1 MNFILR
7 TLCGLLLF
15 VVAFGNGPAEARQIV
30 DMFGRNVTVPDK
42 IQRVYGTSPIATY
55 MVYSLNPEL
64 VVGLNSPT
72 SQDAKPYLRPEYL
85 AQPVIGGWFGQ
96 GKVSNLEVLLQVKPD
111 IILICTWSRSAINE
125 KIEKAL
131 EPFHIPIVY
140 AYFEKLSEYPD
151 AYRFLGHL
159 FNLEERGEQLAA
171 YSRKILD
178 DSAKIRAGLKADEHS
193 RIYYA
198 EGPKGLQTECD
209 SSIHSQLITLSGGSN
224 VHKCNDSN
232 PHGLVTV
239 SMEQILH
246 YAPEVIVTHD
256 DEFFATVRT
265 DKKWR
270 AIKAVQTGRIYK
282 IPTQPFNWFDRPPS
296 FMRLL
301 GLEWLQN
308 VLYQQPTTDELIAEI
323 QNFYRVFLGVELS
336 AAEAQQL
343 LSP

>member
-1 MNFILR
+1 MNFIIR

-15 VVAFGNGPAEARQIV
+15 VVAFGNSPAEARQIV

-55 MVYSLNPEL
+55 MVYSLNPDL
-64 VVGLNSPT
+64 VAGLNTDPSPA
-72 SQDAKPYLRPEYL
+72 AKPYLRPEYFS
-85 AQPVIGGWFGQ
+85 QPVIGGWFGQ

-111 IILICTWSRSAINE
+111 IILICTWTRSAINE

-131 EPFHIPIVY
+131 EPFNIPIVY

-151 AYRFLGHL
+151 AYRFLGTL
-159 FNLEERGEQLAA
+159 FNLEDRGEQLAA
-171 YSRKILD
+171 YSQKILD
-178 DSAKIRAGLKADEHS
+178 DSAKVRAGLKAEEHP

-209 SSIHSQLITLSGGSN
+209 SSIHAQLITLSGGIN
-224 VHKCNDSN
+224 VHQCSDSN

-239 SMEQILH
+239 SMEQILQ

-265 DKKWR
+265 DKKWQ

-308 VLYQQPTTDELIAEI
+308 VLYQQPGKDELLAEI

-336 AAEAQQL
+336 SAEVQQL
-343 LSP
+343 LGP